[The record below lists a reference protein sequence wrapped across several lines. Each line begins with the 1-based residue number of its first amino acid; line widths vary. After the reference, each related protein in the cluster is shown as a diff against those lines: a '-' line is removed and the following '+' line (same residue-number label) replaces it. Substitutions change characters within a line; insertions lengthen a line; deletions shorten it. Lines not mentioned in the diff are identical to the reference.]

1 MELQVIVL
9 LFCIPL
15 VALSWALPE
24 NWQRYPGILITALFL
39 GLYAPESLLILTLTT
54 LFSYYVLKYSTHIAA
69 ALIVVCVVIFSIFMF
84 FKLGLGKTLWIERLL
99 PLGISYYSFR
109 QIHYAM
115 EAYKRKLPAHDLK
128 DYFTYLFFL
137 PTLLIGP
144 IHRFPEFMK
153 DGRRRRWD
161 NDLFSEGLERILY
174 GFVKTIVLGN
184 YLISE
189 RGGALMD
196 MLEEKGYLWLST
208 YVDVV
213 RYIANSY
220 MQFAGFSD
228 IAIGLAL
235 LMGYRV
241 MENFDSPFRA
251 TDISDFWQ
259 RWHISLSTWCREYV
273 YFPFYSVTRNY
284 YIGIFFSMLILALW
298 HDITW
303 QYLAWAAVHVVG
315 INTWHIYHRSALRV
329 RLHRFMFA
337 PVFWGRFITF
347 HFVVLSFVLI
357 SGKNGEEIWRT
368 FKILFGFHV

>member
-1 MELQVIVL
+1 MELQAIVL

-24 NWQRYPGILITALFL
+24 RLQRYPGILITALFL
-39 GLYAPESLLILTLTT
+39 GIYAPESLVILTLTT
-54 LFSYYVLKYSTHIAA
+54 LFSYYVLKYSSNIAA
-69 ALIVVCVVIFSIFMF
+69 ALIVVCVSVFSIFVF

-115 EAYKRKLPAHDLK
+115 EAYKRKLPSHDLK

-137 PTLLIGP
+137 PTLLVGP

-153 DGRRRRWD
+153 DGRRRRW
-161 NDLFSEGLERILY
+161 NPVFFSEGLERILY
-174 GFVKTIVLGN
+174 GLVKSIVLGN
-184 YLISE
+184 YLITE
-189 RGGALMD
+189 RGGALMN
-196 MLEEKGYLWLST
+196 MLEAKGYIWLST

-235 LMGYRV
+235 LLGYRI
-241 MENFDSPFRA
+241 MENFDSPFLA

-259 RWHISLSTWCREYV
+259 RWHISLSTWCKDYV

-284 YIGIFFSMLILALW
+284 YVGIFFSMLILAMW
-298 HDITW
+298 HDIAW
-303 QYLAWAAVHVVG
+303 QYLAWAAIHVIG
-315 INTWHIYHRSALRV
+315 INTWHIYHRSSLR
-329 RLHRFMFA
+329 LSIHRYIKS
-337 PVFWGRFITF
+337 PVWLGRVITF
-347 HFVVLSFVLI
+347 HFVVLSFVFI
-357 SGKNGEEIWRT
+357 SGKNGEEILRT
-368 FKILFGFHV
+368 FKILFGLDV